1 MRSWAGDRV
10 YKGVRALRCEEPRG
24 PLAAHGASGTFPG
37 GPPPLHGEE
46 SHTHLVGGEPLPLH
60 EVAWRCM
67 EVRTQEQRF
76 PLQECGAG
84 GAAARQRGGTVMAG
98 PCGGQGRQGGD
109 HDAQRRGR
117 RKRRRARKEER

>member
-1 MRSWAGDRV
+1 M
-10 YKGVRALRCEEPRG
+10 EP
-24 PLAAHGASGTFPG
+24 PAPSLLAP
-37 GPPPLHGEE
+37 PPPLHMEPPAPSLVPPPSPPCCMEG

-117 RKRRRARKEER
+117 RNMRGARKEER